1 MYSIRYVRKSQYI
14 YEHIRKNEFK
24 VLRTTE
30 YLRFYICVK
39 VHFCEQKSPRVSM
52 GGVKSTSFG
61 EEAGKG
67 CLLGDGE
74 Q

>member
-1 MYSIRYVRKSQYI
+1 M
-14 YEHIRKNEFK
+14 
-24 VLRTTE
+24 
-30 YLRFYICVK
+30 CVK
-39 VHFCEQKSPRVSM
+39 VHFCEQKSPHVSM